1 MNQLDSTMK
10 SFANKLFETYGTRCP
25 NCGELLLRPK
35 VLNKVTGKKMHG
47 ACFNCGYKEP
57 LPTHTTPTNEKL
69 SEQARKDATLKYF
82 NAYSIYSSF
91 KVFNHRFDNYIA
103 STSAKK
109 LVKQRCQKLA
119 NQIAEE
125 QTIHT
130 MLLGNT
136 GVGKTHL
143 AVAMMYRIFE
153 LTHYRQHGMFIDWR
167 QLIADK
173 KAGISQPDLQRK
185 VAATLHQLPTADFV
199 IIDDLGSERTTDFS
213 LDLVDQLWRYRENLS
228 TIVTSNLI
236 GSAFQEKYGNRAFS
250 RMANH
255 GVGNT
260 ILFSDIED
268 HRMGALG

>member
-1 MNQLDSTMK
+1 MNQLDSMMK
-10 SFANKLFETYGTRCP
+10 SFADKLFETYGTRCP

-91 KVFNHRFDNYIA
+91 EVFNHRFDNYTA
-103 STSAKK
+103 STSAQK

-167 QLIADK
+167 QLVADK
-173 KAGISQPDLQRK
+173 KLVSPNRICSEKLIIVCTICKLQILSLLTIWGANGLLTFHWIWLTNSGVTGK
-185 VAATLHQLPTADFV
+185 IYQQL
-199 IIDDLGSERTTDFS
+199 S
-213 LDLVDQLWRYRENLS
+213 LR
-228 TIVTSNLI
+228 I
-236 GSAFQEKYGNRAFS
+236 
-250 RMANH
+250 
-255 GVGNT
+255 
-260 ILFSDIED
+260 
-268 HRMGALG
+268 